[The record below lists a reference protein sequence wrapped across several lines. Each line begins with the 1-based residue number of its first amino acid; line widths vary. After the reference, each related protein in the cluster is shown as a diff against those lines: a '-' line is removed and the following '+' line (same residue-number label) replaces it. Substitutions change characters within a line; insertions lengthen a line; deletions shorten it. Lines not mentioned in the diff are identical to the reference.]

1 MVKEVYFKPHP
12 NSTVPTL
19 DSVLQQAADRHAA
32 GATNN
37 IPSEILV
44 YYQPCKI
51 VILSPM
57 FLFLFPSR

>member
-32 GATNN
+32 GATSPFGGEPTDKM
-37 IPSEILV
+37 PSEILV
-44 YYQPCKI
+44 YYEPYNIGDCKK
-51 VILSPM
+51 
-57 FLFLFPSR
+57 